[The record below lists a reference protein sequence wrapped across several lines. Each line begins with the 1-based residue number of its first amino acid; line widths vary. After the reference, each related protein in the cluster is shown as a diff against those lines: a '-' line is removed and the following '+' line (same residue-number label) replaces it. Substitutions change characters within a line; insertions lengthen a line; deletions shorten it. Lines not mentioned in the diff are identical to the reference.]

1 MEVSPHR
8 IQPILAVG
16 LDIYIPMII
25 EIELASDEGKTPL
38 LVPLFPP
45 HKAVSGFFI
54 SRSLIFICLW

>member
-38 LVPLFPP
+38 LVPPP
-45 HKAVSGFFI
+45 PTKQLVDFSYPGH
-54 SRSLIFICLW
+54 

>member
-1 MEVSPHR
+1 MEASPHR

-16 LDIYIPMII
+16 LDIYIQMIR
-25 EIELASDEGKTPL
+25 EIQLVSDEGKTPH

-45 HKAVSGFFI
+45 HNAVSRFFI